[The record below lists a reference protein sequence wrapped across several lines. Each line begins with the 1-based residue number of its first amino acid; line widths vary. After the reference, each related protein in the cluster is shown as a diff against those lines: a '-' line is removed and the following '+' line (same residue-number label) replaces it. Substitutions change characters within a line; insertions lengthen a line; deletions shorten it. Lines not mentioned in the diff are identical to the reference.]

1 VLRLAPLTDG
11 EQFAS
16 GVKFDANVGE
26 PLMISQF
33 FEVLIKDGRVN
44 TYMDLAASL
53 KPALTAMGGC
63 LFIDRFKSLTRE
75 NLLLSYQIWQDE
87 GAMTAWRVDAS
98 HHRVQETGREKV
110 FSDYRIR
117 IAQVIHEAR
126 PGRPIWQPE
135 RRTPYNDPARRPPT
149 YVIAS
154 ESKNPDL
161 PVTTQWRR
169 DSFESMY
176 RAGYFAHLLD
186 LPDYQ
191 SGLDFGA
198 QLFADPTTEYFRIFE
213 VMRDYG
219 MYDRTEAP
227 QYYPSVNRS

>member
-1 VLRLAPLTDG
+1 
-11 EQFAS
+11 
-16 GVKFDANVGE
+16 
-26 PLMISQF
+26 MISQF
-33 FEVLIKDGRVN
+33 FEVQIKDGHVN

-87 GAMTAWRVDAS
+87 GSMTAWRADAN
-98 HHRVQETGREKV
+98 HHGIQEIGREKV

-126 PGRPIWQPE
+126 PGKPIWQPE

-154 ESKNPDL
+154 ESKNAEL
-161 PVTTQWRR
+161 PVPTQWRR
-169 DSFESMY
+169 DSFQSMY
-176 RAGYFAHLLD
+176 RDGYFAHLVD
-186 LPDYQ
+186 LPDHR
-191 SGLDFGA
+191 SGLEFGT

-219 MYDRTEAP
+219 MYDRNEAP
-227 QYYPSVNRS
+227 QYYPPVNGSSR